1 MQNTPLYLDRNENNY
16 GPAPKCFD
24 VLNNADLTK
33 ISWYTRAHQYGYKSI
48 LSKKISDLLDY
59 PEDHVILGYGAED
72 LLKQTVQCYL
82 SKNDKLMVPTYSWWY
97 YKKMADEVG
106 GQNVEYELDV
116 GDNSFHYN
124 IETLLELYNKEKP
137 KMVFIS
143 SPNNPTGNSISDD
156 DFNTLLSEIKDAVI
170 VLDEAYSYDAFTS
183 RTKDLLTLNPNL
195 LIIRTF
201 SKYYA
206 LAGLRIGYA
215 LLGENIKN
223 LSSFTNR
230 YLGYNRLNEE
240 IAIAALDSEDYYK
253 DVADKMDADR
263 KMYYEELGSLPG
275 FTVYKSD
282 ANFILVKISEEI
294 KKPLKEF
301 MDEQGLI
308 IKFMNEDRLN
318 SHLRIT
324 LGTQEENRK
333 IADAIKEFA
342 TVKQF

>member
-1 MQNTPLYLDRNENNY
+1 MQNTPIFLDRNENNY

-24 VLNNADLTK
+24 VLKNADLTK
-33 ISWYTRAHQYGYKSI
+33 ISWYTRAYQYGYKSI
-48 LSKKISDLLDY
+48 LSKKISEMLDY
-59 PEDHVILGYGAED
+59 PEDQVILGYGAED

-82 SKNDKLMVPTYSWWY
+82 SKNDKLMIPSYSWWY

-106 GQNVEYELDV
+106 GSNVEYELEV
-116 GDNSFHYN
+116 GDDSFHYN
-124 IETLLELYNKEKP
+124 IESLMELYNREKP
-137 KMVFIS
+137 QMVFIS
-143 SPNNPTGNSISDD
+143 SPNNPTGNSISDH
-156 DFNTLLSEIKDAVI
+156 DFQTLLTEIKDAVI
-170 VLDEAYSYDAFTS
+170 VLDEAYSYDGFTS

-195 LIIRTF
+195 IIIRTF

-206 LAGLRIGYA
+206 LAGLRIGFA

-223 LSSFTNR
+223 LSRFTNR

-240 IAIAALDSEDYYK
+240 IAIAALESEDYYK

-263 KMYYEELGSLPG
+263 RMYYEELGDLPG

-294 KKPLKEF
+294 RKPLKEY
-301 MDEQGLI
+301 MDEKGLI

-342 TVKQF
+342 VVKQD